1 MSNKNV
7 LFSSETGKQV
17 FSVNLVGNSHQSAQ
31 EYILYEETDKT
42 WLWNWA
48 DRRGKPYRTHKA
60 SSTHTKV
67 FHSADEA
74 TKAIH
79 DYILARIAEKEQALA
94 AARAD
99 LDNFLDARRTY
110 YSNPMYQTDVLECS
124 RIEMAKAQQQQKE
137 ETADGQ

>member
-17 FSVNLVGNSHQSAQ
+17 FSVNLVGNSHLRAQ

-60 SSTHTKV
+60 SSTYTQV
-67 FHSADEA
+67 FHTAEEA

-79 DYILARIAEKEQALA
+79 DHILAQIAEKEQALA
-94 AARAD
+94 DAYAD
-99 LDNFLDARRTY
+99 LGNFLDTRRTY
-110 YSNPMYQTDVLECS
+110 YSQNYCNTDVLENS
-124 RIEMAKAQQQQKE
+124 RINMAKEEQQRDKE
-137 ETADGQ
+137 AGNGQ